1 MFMKSWIKEY
11 LFSLR
16 KDLLYLLLVDVFFL
30 LVMELVL
37 RKIPAP
43 FPVFVKIGDLMVTLA
58 ISFMASFIFYF
69 VQVHMPDVRHKANVY
84 PCVAKLFHRILINEK
99 ALLKNYVGAQSY
111 EELTEDMI
119 KQGARSRDVNV
130 QDAPLYL
137 AGAKRNANWIEYG
150 FHQVDDIDKY
160 WEMMMKYSSYLDSEF
175 ISILANIQD
184 DNLLHFFR
192 TMRKLYK
199 SLQFGEMHG
208 FDELFLR
215 FWHAIQSQE
224 KYYNENFAIF
234 RDVN

>member
-1 MFMKSWIKEY
+1 MKSWIKEY

-30 LVMELVL
+30 LLMELVL

-43 FPVFVKIGDLMVTLA
+43 FPFFVKIGDLMVTLA

-99 ALLKNYVGAQSY
+99 ALLKNYVGAESY
-111 EELTEDMI
+111 EELTADMI

-137 AGAKRNANWIEYG
+137 AGAERNANWIEYG

-160 WEMMMKYSSYLDSEF
+160 WEMMMKYSSYLDSEC

-208 FDELFLR
+208 FDELFFR

>member
-150 FHQVDDIDKY
+150 CHQVDDIDKY
-160 WEMMMKYSSYLDSEF
+160 WEMMMKYSSYLDSEC
-175 ISILANIQD
+175 ISILADIKE
-184 DNLLHFFR
+184 DNLLHLFR
-192 TMRKLYK
+192 A
-199 SLQFGEMHG
+199 MHNLSRFTSVG
-208 FDELFLR
+208 QINGIDNLFLD
-215 FWHAIQSQE
+215 FWGTIKEQE
-224 KYYNENFAIF
+224 KYYNDIFAIYYQQ
-234 RDVN
+234 